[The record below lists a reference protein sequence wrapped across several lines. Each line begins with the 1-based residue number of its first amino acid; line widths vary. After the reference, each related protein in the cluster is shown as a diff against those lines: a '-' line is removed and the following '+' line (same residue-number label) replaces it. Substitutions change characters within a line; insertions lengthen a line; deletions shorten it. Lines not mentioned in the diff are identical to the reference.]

1 MTRYALLLALLPAL
15 SPAADKKLIVHCDDL
30 GFTHASNV
38 ASFEMLEKGYAS
50 SASVMMPTPWVA
62 EVVTWAKTHPQAD
75 LGLHLTLTSEWKTLR
90 WGPLAA
96 REKVPGLLD
105 PMGYMWQLTE
115 QAAVHATP
123 AEVETELRAQIAHAR
138 RIGLRFTHLDTHM
151 GVLYARPDYFQVFE
165 KLGKETGV
173 PILQMKLDT
182 NGRRDAPQN
191 VIDYILSQE
200 ARYQKEGAVRL
211 DSLVPDPASGVKE
224 FEARKQAYQK
234 MLRELK
240 PGAHQVIIHP
250 AILGAETT
258 ATTGTAVERDL
269 DYRVFGDESTRRLIK
284 ETGIQLVGWQDL
296 AKK

>member
-1 MTRYALLLALLPAL
+1 MFRRALIFLLLPLLTH
-15 SPAADKKLIVHCDDL
+15 AAGKKLIVHCDDL
-30 GFTHASNV
+30 GFTHACNL
-38 ASFEMLEKGYAS
+38 AAFEMLEKGYAS

-62 EVVTWAKTHPQAD
+62 EVVTWAQKHPTAD

-90 WGPLAA
+90 WAPMAG
-96 REKVPGLLD
+96 RDKVPGLLD
-105 PMGYMWQLTE
+105 PMGYFWQLTE
-115 QAAVHATP
+115 QTARSATP

-165 KLGKETGV
+165 KLGRETGV

-182 NGRRDAPQN
+182 TGRRDAPQN

-200 ARYQKEGAVRL
+200 ERYQREGAVRL
-211 DSLVPDPASGVKE
+211 DSLLPDPAPGIKD
-224 FEARKQAYQK
+224 FEARKLAYQK

-240 PGAHQVIIHP
+240 PGVHQVIIHP
-250 AILGAETT
+250 AILGAETS
-258 ATTGTAVERDL
+258 ATTSTAVERDL
-269 DYRVFGDESTRRLIK
+269 DLRVFADESTRRLIK
-284 ETGIQLVGWQDL
+284 ETDIQLVGWQDL